1 MYYYTIKQYT
11 ELWTFGIWSYIQK
24 QEEIMLS
31 RTKNGKIKLKHM
43 GDFLKI
49 RYVADQKFEILC
61 SLKEIIF
68 CTGRS
73 S

>member
-1 MYYYTIKQYT
+1 
-11 ELWTFGIWSYIQK
+11 
-24 QEEIMLS
+24 MLPRAKS
-31 RTKNGKIKLKHM
+31 GKIKLKHM
-43 GDFLKI
+43 GNFLKI

>member
-1 MYYYTIKQYT
+1 MIRDVMNEDAGYYKSLLESLRMDMIFT
-11 ELWTFGIWSYIQK
+11 S
-24 QEEIMLS
+24 
-31 RTKNGKIKLKHM
+31 N
-43 GDFLKI
+43 
-49 RYVADQKFEILC
+49 ADQKFEILC